1 MSFLAFGLYYLITFP
16 GTAVAY
22 SCGEH
27 RQSPKST
34 DCTIV
39 VVDTL
44 RFDDIEDISFECI
57 LDPVDSGR
65 NAETRVPIRTSA
77 EQNDILHAMYNKGE
91 IISEWSTLL
100 LDQDMQVSHEGIF
113 IPMDRTAFHIAER
126 SSYNGDRR
134 LVATE
139 GDKPFLLVKVID
151 SEGRKLTE
159 SADQISDDIFGT
171 YGDQM
176 TLKSQMNACSYGKVD
191 IIAGIN
197 DEHEV
202 SPGVI
207 EVTIDKS
214 LVGNSRSVIRT
225 AVIEEVQLLLGHS
238 LPGPY
243 SHVMFVLEGCY
254 TGEFAE
260 IYSKQLNV
268 DILMSTNLNTIT
280 PILQIVVGL
289 HMRM

>member
-1 MSFLAFGLYYLITFP
+1 M
-16 GTAVAY
+16 
-22 SCGEH
+22 
-27 RQSPKST
+27 
-34 DCTIV
+34 
-39 VVDTL
+39 
-44 RFDDIEDISFECI
+44 
-57 LDPVDSGR
+57 
-65 NAETRVPIRTSA
+65 
-77 EQNDILHAMYNKGE
+77 
-91 IISEWSTLL
+91 
-100 LDQDMQVSHEGIF
+100 
-113 IPMDRTAFHIAER
+113 
-126 SSYNGDRR
+126 
-134 LVATE
+134 
-139 GDKPFLLVKVID
+139 KVID

-254 TGEFAE
+254 TDCGWAAYAYVNSWLSVYQGKYYKMVGVQMHE
-260 IYSKQLNV
+260 IGHNFNLAHSGGLDGRTYTDHTGLMGNPLYSDDVGKMCWNAAKTWQIGWYDSNKIIIDPKAQQFWSGTIV
-268 DILMSTNLNTIT
+268 GIADFDNNPDQYPVVVKIETGTSTDQFINFNRAKGVNSLDRKAH
-280 PILQIVVGL
+280 V
-289 HMRM
+289 